1 MKEYS
6 ADKIRN
12 IALVGHSGAGK
23 TQLTEAFLYLTK
35 VTTRMGRPEEGN
47 TVSDFDAE
55 EHRRG
60 ISISS
65 SVIPVEYEGHKLNFL
80 DTPGYADLVGNV
92 KSALTAAETALLV
105 VDAVAG
111 VEVGTELAWQMAD
124 ELGLAKAVVL
134 NKMDRDNA
142 NWKTVLGQLRES
154 FPDARFV
161 PLQVPIG
168 QSATFNGVYR
178 LISKTASMGAEGK
191 AGDAPPDVL
200 AEADDLREQLV
211 EAAAE
216 GDDALIMKFLDG
228 EALTP
233 DEIRHGL
240 QEGAK
245 AGKYVPVYFAAADSG
260 IGIHALLHQIITAA
274 PSPVDARPVA
284 AERAGKPVELVA
296 DGSGPLAVR
305 VFKTMADPYVGK
317 LQYLRVVSGT
327 LTADSKLWNANQGE
341 EERIGPLYVV
351 RGKEQMTV
359 GRLVAGD
366 VGAVAKLHHTH
377 TFDTLTDKDGAVTLR
392 AISLPQP
399 LYAVALHP
407 ESQADG
413 GKIGPSLQRLVEEDP
428 TYRTEVNAHTHELTL
443 SGMGEAH
450 IDVAV
455 RQLKDKFGVK
465 VTTTV
470 PKVPYMETITRT
482 ASAQYRHKKQTGGA
496 GQFAEVHL
504 RVEPAEQ
511 GAGFSY
517 ASQIVGGSISHSFI
531 PSIEKGIRQVL
542 PLGVIAACPVV
553 DVKAIVFDGKEHP
566 VDSKDIAFQI
576 AGREAF
582 KAAVRDAGP
591 VLLEPVFDVSVIVP
605 SAQMG
610 DILSDMNTRRGM
622 VQGTEQIGNK
632 AVVNAQVPLA
642 EIQRYAT
649 DLRSMTQGRGYFTAA
664 FAHYARMP
672 HGAAEL
678 VIAERSKDLVH
689 HDD

>member
-35 VTTRMGRPEEGN
+35 VTTRMGKPEEGN
-47 TVSDFDAE
+47 TVSDFDSE

-60 ISISS
+60 VSIST
-65 SVIPVEYEGHKLNFL
+65 SVVPVEYEGHKLNFI
-80 DTPGYADLVGNV
+80 DTPGYADFVGNV
-92 KSALTAAETALLV
+92 KSGLSAAETALLV

-111 VEVGTELAWQMAD
+111 VEVGTEIAWQMAD
-124 ELGLAKAVVL
+124 ELGMAKAVVI

-142 NWKTVLGQLRES
+142 NWKNVLTQLRDS
-154 FPDARFV
+154 FQDARFV

-168 QSATFNGVYR
+168 QAATFTGVYR
-178 LISKTASMGAEGK
+178 LISKTASIGPDGK
-191 AGDAPPDVL
+191 AGDASAEVL
-200 AEADDLREQLV
+200 AEADAMREALV

-216 GDDALIMKFLDG
+216 SDDALILKFLDG
-228 EALTP
+228 VELTP

-245 AGKYVPVYFAAADSG
+245 AGKYVPVYFAAATNG
-260 IGIHALLHQIITAA
+260 IGAHALLHQIITAA
-274 PSPVDARPVA
+274 PAPTDARPIP
-284 AERAGKPVELVA
+284 AERAGKAVELKA
-296 DGSGPLAVR
+296 DPSGPLAVR
-305 VFKTMADPYVGK
+305 VFKTQADPYVGK

-327 LTADSKLWNANQGE
+327 LTADSRLWNANQGE
-341 EERIGPLYVV
+341 EERIGPLYVL
-351 RGKEQMTV
+351 RGKEQINV

-366 VGAVAKLHHTH
+366 IGAVAKLHHTH
-377 TFDTLTDKDGAVTLR
+377 SFDTLTDKDGAVLLTPMP
-392 AISLPQP
+392 LPQP
-399 LYAVALHP
+399 LYAAALHP

-413 GKIGPSLQRLVEEDP
+413 GKVGPSLQRIVEEDP
-428 TYRTEVNAHTHELTL
+428 TYRIEVNDSTHELTL

-465 VTTTV
+465 VTTSV
-470 PKVPYMETITRT
+470 PKVPYKETITRN
-482 ASAQYRHKKQTGGA
+482 ASAQYRHRKQTGGA

-517 ASQIVGGSISHSFI
+517 ASQVVGGSISHSFI

-553 DVKAIVFDGKEHP
+553 DVKAIVYDGKEHP
-566 VDSKDIAFQI
+566 VDSKDIAFQV

-582 KAAVRDAGP
+582 KAAVREAGP
-591 VLLEPVFDVSVIVP
+591 VLLEPVFDVTVVVP
-605 SAQMG
+605 SAMMG

-622 VQGTEQIGNK
+622 VQGTEHLGNK
-632 AVVNAQVPLA
+632 AVVKAQVPLA

-649 DLRSMTQGRGYFTAA
+649 DLRSITQGRGYYTAV

-672 HGAAEL
+672 HGAAEA

>member
-6 ADKIRN
+6 AEQIRN

-23 TQLTEAFLYLTK
+23 TQLTEAFLYVTK
-35 VTTRMGRPEEGN
+35 VTTRMGKPEEGN
-47 TVSDFDAE
+47 TVSDFDGE

-60 ISISS
+60 ISIAT
-65 SVIPVEYEGHKLNFL
+65 SVVPVEYERHKLNFV
-80 DTPGYADLVGNV
+80 DTPGYADFVGNA
-92 KSALTAAETALLV
+92 KGGLAAAETALLV

-111 VEVGTELAWQMAD
+111 VEVGTEMAWQMAS
-124 ELGLAKAVVL
+124 ELGLAKAVVI

-142 NWKTVLGQLRES
+142 NWKNVLVQLREH

-168 QSATFNGVYR
+168 QAATFQGVFR
-178 LISKTASMGAEGK
+178 LISQAASLGPDGK
-191 AGDAPPDVL
+191 EGDAPADVL
-200 AEADDLREQLV
+200 AEADAMREQLV

-216 GDDALIMKFLDG
+216 GDDELLIKFLDG
-228 EALTP
+228 GTLTP

-245 AGKYVPVYFAAADSG
+245 AGRYVPVYFTSATNG
-260 IGIHALLHQIITAA
+260 TGVHALLHQILTAA
-274 PSPVDARPVA
+274 PSPLDARPVA
-284 AERAGKPVELVA
+284 AEQSGKPVELTA
-296 DGSGPLAVR
+296 SESGPLAVR

-327 LTADSKLWNANQGE
+327 LSADARAWNANQSE

-351 RGKEQMTV
+351 RGKEQLTV

-366 VGAVAKLHHTH
+366 IGAVAKLHHTH
-377 TFDTLTDKDGAVTLR
+377 TFDTLTDRDAAVTLPPV
-392 AISLPQP
+392 ALPQP
-399 LYAVALHP
+399 LYAAALHP

-413 GKIGPSLQRLVEEDP
+413 GKIGPSLQRMVEEDP
-428 TYRTEVNAHTHELTL
+428 TYRVEVNENTHELTL
-443 SGMGEAH
+443 SGMGEGH

-455 RQLKDKFGVK
+455 RQLKDKFGVT
-465 VTTTV
+465 VTTTI

-504 RVEPAEQ
+504 RVEPAEE

-517 ASQIVGGSISHSFI
+517 ASAVVGGAISHSFI

-542 PLGVIAACPVV
+542 PLGVIAACPVI

-582 KAAVRDAGP
+582 KAAVREAGP
-591 VLLEPVFDVSVIVP
+591 VLLEPVFDVTVVVP

-610 DILSDMNTRRGM
+610 DILSDMTTRRGM

-632 AVVNAQVPLA
+632 AVVKAQVPLA

-649 DLRSMTQGRGYFTAA
+649 DLRSITQGRGYYTAV

-672 HGAAEL
+672 HGAAEA

>member
-142 NWKTVLGQLRES
+142 NWKAVLGQLRES

-228 EALTP
+228 ETLTP

-260 IGIHALLHQIITAA
+260 PIRSS
-274 PSPVDARPVA
+274 SPWFAFQSL
-284 AERAGKPVELVA
+284 E
-296 DGSGPLAVR
+296 SAVSVPETTR
-305 VFKTMADPYVGK
+305 RYC
-317 LQYLRVVSGT
+317 
-327 LTADSKLWNANQGE
+327 
-341 EERIGPLYVV
+341 
-351 RGKEQMTV
+351 
-359 GRLVAGD
+359 
-366 VGAVAKLHHTH
+366 
-377 TFDTLTDKDGAVTLR
+377 
-392 AISLPQP
+392 SLP
-399 LYAVALHP
+399 
-407 ESQADG
+407 
-413 GKIGPSLQRLVEEDP
+413 
-428 TYRTEVNAHTHELTL
+428 TYGSAIVLN
-443 SGMGEAH
+443 
-450 IDVAV
+450 
-455 RQLKDKFGVK
+455 
-465 VTTTV
+465 
-470 PKVPYMETITRT
+470 TRT
-482 ASAQYRHKKQTGGA
+482 ASGPDPSAVSSTG
-496 GQFAEVHL
+496 L
-504 RVEPAEQ
+504 PARSAAT
-511 GAGFSY
+511 GR
-517 ASQIVGGSISHSFI
+517 ASTG
-531 PSIEKGIRQVL
+531 
-542 PLGVIAACPVV
+542 
-553 DVKAIVFDGKEHP
+553 DG
-566 VDSKDIAFQI
+566 
-576 AGREAF
+576 
-582 KAAVRDAGP
+582 AAVM
-591 VLLEPVFDVSVIVP
+591 I
-605 SAQMG
+605 
-610 DILSDMNTRRGM
+610 
-622 VQGTEQIGNK
+622 
-632 AVVNAQVPLA
+632 
-642 EIQRYAT
+642 
-649 DLRSMTQGRGYFTAA
+649 
-664 FAHYARMP
+664 
-672 HGAAEL
+672 
-678 VIAERSKDLVH
+678 
-689 HDD
+689 